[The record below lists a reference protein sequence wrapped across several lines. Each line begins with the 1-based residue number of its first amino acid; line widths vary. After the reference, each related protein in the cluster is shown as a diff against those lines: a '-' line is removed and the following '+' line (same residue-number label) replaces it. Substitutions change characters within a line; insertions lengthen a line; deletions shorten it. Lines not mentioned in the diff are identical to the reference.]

1 MCYIITLMN
10 NTAYF
15 PNKYLSKISL
25 ILLMACLCSF
35 ASHAQHV
42 DLVLDFNETQ
52 QCPLCQNI
60 IDSPPDLLLSVLPQS
75 ICYDFLVN
83 PVVSCC
89 FTPSAYP
96 RPPLRAPPLY

>member
-1 MCYIITLMN
+1 MN

-25 ILLMACLCSF
+25 ILLIACLCSF
-35 ASHAQHV
+35 VSHAQHV

-52 QCPLCQNI
+52 QCPLCQNN
-60 IDSPPDLLLSVLPQS
+60 IDSPSDLSLSVLPQF

-83 PVVSCC
+83 SAVSCC
-89 FTPSAYP
+89 FVPLAYP
-96 RPPLRAPPLY
+96 RPPPRAPPLY